1 MTTRQLDLCPCT
13 VFRDS
18 ETTTNTER
26 GKGPGQYPGLIF
38 MGVLATFGMGLL
50 KSAMPTLIGAAA
62 NKLFGTSS
70 SYGQQGQANSQSSGS
85 SWSQGS
91 SDSASFSNGGTNDE
105 INKGIAALANQLSQG
120 SMAGQQKYNRNSMLM
135 QMGYN
140 TLSAIQQG
148 IYNHIE
154 QQSAMAYNSAE
165 AARNR
170 AWQEQMSNT
179 SYQRAVEDMRKA
191 GINPILA
198 YTQGGA
204 STPSGAQG
212 TIGSASMG
220 MASSSALGATAL
232 PGIKQDGSWSSH
244 SEAWSHAENA
254 AQSIQQAIMSS
265 SSSPVR
271 LKGDMEAIAETAVE
285 NAAKLKEKFA
295 ALPVADKAK
304 NELANR
310 IESTRRY
317 GATGYMSLNPRGK

>member
-1 MTTRQLDLCPCT
+1 
-13 VFRDS
+13 
-18 ETTTNTER
+18 
-26 GKGPGQYPGLIF
+26 
-38 MGVLATFGMGLL
+38 MGILATFGLPLL
-50 KSAMPTLIGAAA
+50 KAAIPSLVGAAA
-62 NKLFGTSS
+62 NKLFGTSG
-70 SYGQQGQANSQSSGS
+70 SYGQQGQSNSQSSGS
-85 SWSQGS
+85 SWSQGT
-91 SDSASFSNGGTNDE
+91 SDSWSTSSSGTNDAV
-105 INKGIAALANQLSQG
+105 NKNIAELANQLSQG

-140 TLSAIQQG
+140 TFAAIQQG
-148 IYNHIE
+148 VYNHIE
-154 QQSAMAYNSAE
+154 QQTAMSYNSAE
-165 AARNR
+165 AAKNR

-244 SEAWSHAENA
+244 SEARSHAENA

-271 LKGDMEAIAETAVE
+271 LRGDMERIAETAVDGAI
-285 NAAKLKEKFA
+285 NLKEKLA
-295 ALPVADKAK
+295 ALPVSDK
-304 NELANR
+304 E
-310 IESTRRY
+310 RRRTAENLER
-317 GATGYMSLNPRGK
+317 GRRQTIGMGTTGNYW

>member
-1 MTTRQLDLCPCT
+1 
-13 VFRDS
+13 
-18 ETTTNTER
+18 
-26 GKGPGQYPGLIF
+26 
-38 MGVLATFGMGLL
+38 MGLL
-50 KSAMPTLIGAAA
+50 TTIGLPLLKLAIPSIAGAAA
-62 NKLFGTSS
+62 NKLFGTSG
-70 SYGQQGQANSQSSGS
+70 SYGQQGQSNSQSSGS
-85 SWSQGS
+85 SWSQGTSNSGSTS
-91 SDSASFSNGGTNDE
+91 SGGTNDAV
-105 INKGIAALANQLSQG
+105 NKGIAALANQLSQG

-148 IYNHIE
+148 VYNHIE
-154 QQSAMAYNSAE
+154 QQTAMSYNSAE
-165 AARNR
+165 AAKNR

-232 PGIKQDGSWSSH
+232 PGIKQDGSWSQH

-265 SSSPVR
+265 STNPVR
-271 LKGDMEAIAETAVE
+271 LSGDMERIAEAAAEGATNLRRTMASALVSDEAKANARNNLE
-285 NAAKLKEKFA
+285 NM
-295 ALPVADKAK
+295 
-304 NELANR
+304 
-310 IESTRRY
+310 RRN
-317 GATGYMSLNPRGK
+317 GFTGYMSINPRGK

>member
-1 MTTRQLDLCPCT
+1 MT
-13 VFRDS
+13 
-18 ETTTNTER
+18 E
-26 GKGPGQYPGLIF
+26 
-38 MGVLATFGMGLL
+38 
-50 KSAMPTLIGAAA
+50 
-62 NKLFGTSS
+62 
-70 SYGQQGQANSQSSGS
+70 
-85 SWSQGS
+85 
-91 SDSASFSNGGTNDE
+91 
-105 INKGIAALANQLSQG
+105 
-120 SMAGQQKYNRNSMLM
+120 QQKYNRKSMLM

-140 TLSAIQQG
+140 TLGAIQQG

-154 QQSAMAYNSAE
+154 QQAAMSYNSAN
-165 AARNR
+165 AAANR
-170 AWQEQMSNT
+170 AWQEKMSNT
-179 SYQRAVEDMRKA
+179 AYQRAVEDMRKA

-220 MASSSALGATAL
+220 MASSSALSATAL

-271 LKGDMEAIAETAVE
+271 LKGDMEAIAETAAE

-304 NELANR
+304 KELGDQF
-310 IESTRRY
+310 ESARRNFPI
-317 GATGYMSLNPRGK
+317 GYMSINPRGK

>member
-1 MTTRQLDLCPCT
+1 
-13 VFRDS
+13 
-18 ETTTNTER
+18 
-26 GKGPGQYPGLIF
+26 
-38 MGVLATFGMGLL
+38 
-50 KSAMPTLIGAAA
+50 
-62 NKLFGTSS
+62 
-70 SYGQQGQANSQSSGS
+70 
-85 SWSQGS
+85 
-91 SDSASFSNGGTNDE
+91 
-105 INKGIAALANQLSQG
+105 
-120 SMAGQQKYNRNSMLM
+120 MAGQQKYNRNSMLM

-140 TLSAIQQG
+140 TLGAIQQG
-148 IYNHIE
+148 VYNHI
-154 QQSAMAYNSAE
+154 QQQTAMSYNSAE
-165 AARNR
+165 AAANR
-170 AWQEQMSNT
+170 AWQEKMSST
-179 SYQRAVEDMRKA
+179 AYQRAVEDMRKA

-212 TIGSASMG
+212 TIG
-220 MASSSALGATAL
+220 SSALGATAL

-310 IESTRRY
+310 LESSRRY
-317 GATGYMSLNPRGK
+317 LPTGYMSINPRGK

>member
-1 MTTRQLDLCPCT
+1 
-13 VFRDS
+13 
-18 ETTTNTER
+18 
-26 GKGPGQYPGLIF
+26 
-38 MGVLATFGMGLL
+38 MGLL
-50 KSAMPTLIGAAA
+50 TTIGIPILKALIPSIAGAAA

-91 SDSASFSNGGTNDE
+91 SDSASFSNGGSNDA
-105 INKGIAALANQLSQG
+105 INQSIAALANQLSQG

-148 IYNHIE
+148 VYNHIE
-154 QQSAMAYNSAE
+154 QQTAMAYNSAE
-165 AARNR
+165 AAKNR

-271 LKGDMEAIAETAVE
+271 LKGDMEAIAETAAE

-304 NELANR
+304 KELAGQL
-310 IESTRRY
+310 EQARRY
-317 GATGYMSLNPRGK
+317 LPTGYMSINPRGK

>member
-1 MTTRQLDLCPCT
+1 
-13 VFRDS
+13 
-18 ETTTNTER
+18 
-26 GKGPGQYPGLIF
+26 
-38 MGVLATFGMGLL
+38 MGLL
-50 KSAMPTLIGAAA
+50 ATLGIPILKAAIPSLIGTAA

-70 SYGQQGQANSQSSGS
+70 SYGQQGQSNSQSYGS
-85 SWSQGS
+85 SWSQGTS
-91 SDSASFSNGGTNDE
+91 SSSSFSNGGTNDE
-105 INKGIAALANQLSQG
+105 MNKTIAALANQLSQG
-120 SMAGQQKYNRNSMLM
+120 SMAAQQKYNRNSMLM

-140 TLSAIQQG
+140 TLGAIQQG

-154 QQSAMAYNSAE
+154 QQTAMNYNSAE

-271 LKGDMEAIAETAVE
+271 LKGDMEAITETAVE

-304 NELANR
+304 KELAGQLEN
-310 IESTRRY
+310 TRRRLP
-317 GATGYMSLNPRGK
+317 TGYMSINPRGK

>member
-1 MTTRQLDLCPCT
+1 
-13 VFRDS
+13 
-18 ETTTNTER
+18 
-26 GKGPGQYPGLIF
+26 
-38 MGVLATFGMGLL
+38 MGLL
-50 KSAMPTLIGAAA
+50 TTIGLPLLKMAIPSIAGAAA
-62 NKLFGTSS
+62 NKLFGTSG
-70 SYGQQGQANSQSSGS
+70 SYGQQGQSNSQSSGS
-85 SWSQGS
+85 SWSQGT
-91 SDSASFSNGGTNDE
+91 SDSWSTSSGGTNDA
-105 INKGIAALANQLSQG
+105 INKEIANIANTLSQANMG
-120 SMAGQQKYNRNSMLM
+120 TQQKYNRNSMLM

-140 TLSAIQQG
+140 TLGAIQQG
-148 IYNHIE
+148 VYNHIE
-154 QQSAMAYNSAE
+154 QQAAMSYNSAE

-232 PGIKQDGSWSSH
+232 PGIKQDGSWSQH

-265 SSSPVR
+265 SSNPIR
-271 LKGDMEAIAETAVE
+271 LKGDMERIAE
-285 NAAKLKEKFA
+285 AAADGAANLKNTMKSVLTTDEAKTRAQNNFIGSSNIRYWKGKLK
-295 ALPVADKAK
+295 
-304 NELANR
+304 
-310 IESTRRY
+310 
-317 GATGYMSLNPRGK
+317 

>member
-1 MTTRQLDLCPCT
+1 MGIITTIALP
-13 VFRDS
+13 
-18 ETTTNTER
+18 
-26 GKGPGQYPGLIF
+26 
-38 MGVLATFGMGLL
+38 LL
-50 KSAMPTLIGAAA
+50 KAAVPTLIGAAA
-62 NKLFGTSS
+62 NKLFGTNS
-70 SYGQQGQANSQSSGS
+70 SYGQQSQANSQSSGS

-105 INKGIAALANQLSQG
+105 INKNIAALANQLSQS

-140 TLSAIQQG
+140 TLGAIQQG

-154 QQSAMAYNSAE
+154 QQAAMSFNSAE
-165 AARNR
+165 AAKNR
-170 AWQEQMSNT
+170 AWQAQMSNT

-232 PGIKQDGSWSSH
+232 PGIKQDGSWSNH

-254 AQSIQQAIMSS
+254 AESIQQAIMSS

-271 LKGDMEAIAETAVE
+271 LKGDMEAITETAVE

-304 NELANR
+304 KELAGQLENA
-310 IESTRRY
+310 RRY
-317 GATGYMSLNPRGK
+317 LPTGYMSINPRG

>member
-1 MTTRQLDLCPCT
+1 MALAALLP
-13 VFRDS
+13 
-18 ETTTNTER
+18 
-26 GKGPGQYPGLIF
+26 IF
-38 MGVLATFGMGLL
+38 KSLAL
-50 KSAMPTLIGAAA
+50 SAIPSIAGAAA
-62 NKLFGTSS
+62 NKLFGTSG
-70 SYGQQGQANSQSSGS
+70 YGQQGQSSSQSSGS
-85 SWSQGS
+85 SSMQS
-91 SDSASFSNGGTNDE
+91 SSNSGSFSNGGTNDSVNKE
-105 INKGIAALANQLSQG
+105 IASIANALSQANMG
-120 SMAGQQKYNRNSMLM
+120 SQQKFNKNSMLM

-140 TLSAIQQG
+140 TLGAIQQG
-148 IYNHIE
+148 VYNHIE
-154 QQSAMAYNSAE
+154 QQAAMKFNSAE
-165 AARNR
+165 AAKNR

-220 MASSSALGATAL
+220 MPTSSALGATAL

-271 LKGDMEAIAETAVE
+271 LKGDVEAIAETAAE
-285 NAAKLKEKFA
+285 NA
-295 ALPVADKAK
+295 
-304 NELANR
+304 
-310 IESTRRY
+310 
-317 GATGYMSLNPRGK
+317 

>member
-1 MTTRQLDLCPCT
+1 
-13 VFRDS
+13 
-18 ETTTNTER
+18 
-26 GKGPGQYPGLIF
+26 
-38 MGVLATFGMGLL
+38 MGLL
-50 KSAMPTLIGAAA
+50 TTIGVPLLKAFIPSIAGAAA

-91 SDSASFSNGGTNDE
+91 SDSGSFSNGGSNDS
-105 INKGIAALANQLSQG
+105 INKTIAALANQLSQS

-148 IYNHIE
+148 VYNHIE
-154 QQSAMAYNSAE
+154 QQTAMSYNSAE

-179 SYQRAVEDMRKA
+179 SYQRAIEDMRKA

-232 PGIKQDGSWSSH
+232 PGIKQDGSWSNH

-271 LKGDMEAIAETAVE
+271 LKGDMEAIAETAAE

-304 NELANR
+304 KELAGQF
-310 IESTRRY
+310 EQARRTLP
-317 GATGYMSLNPRGK
+317 TGYMSINPRGR

>member
-1 MTTRQLDLCPCT
+1 
-13 VFRDS
+13 
-18 ETTTNTER
+18 
-26 GKGPGQYPGLIF
+26 
-38 MGVLATFGMGLL
+38 MGLL
-50 KSAMPTLIGAAA
+50 GTFGLGLLKTIVPSLVGAAA

-70 SYGQQGQANSQSSGS
+70 SYGQQGQANSQSYGS
-85 SWSQGS
+85 SWSKGS
-91 SDSASFSNGGTNDE
+91 SDSASFSNGGTNDA
-105 INKGIAALANQLSQG
+105 INQSIAALANQISQG
-120 SMAGQQKYNRNSMLM
+120 NMAGQQKYNRNSMLM

-140 TLSAIQQG
+140 TLGAIQQG
-148 IYNHIE
+148 VYNHIE
-154 QQSAMAYNSAE
+154 QQTAMSYNSAE
-165 AARNR
+165 AAKNR

-179 SYQRAVEDMRKA
+179 AYQRAIEDMRKA

-254 AQSIQQAIMSS
+254 AESIQQAIMSS

-271 LKGDMEAIAETAVE
+271 LKGDMEAIAETAAE

-295 ALPVADKAK
+295 ALPVADKTK
-304 NELANR
+304 KELAGQL
-310 IESTRRY
+310 ESARRY
-317 GATGYMSLNPRGK
+317 FPTGYMSINPRGK

>member
-1 MTTRQLDLCPCT
+1 
-13 VFRDS
+13 
-18 ETTTNTER
+18 
-26 GKGPGQYPGLIF
+26 
-38 MGVLATFGMGLL
+38 MGLL
-50 KSAMPTLIGAAA
+50 ATIGIPILKTVIPSLIGTAA

-70 SYGQQGQANSQSSGS
+70 SYGQQGQSNSQSYGS
-85 SWSQGS
+85 SWSQGTS
-91 SDSASFSNGGTNDE
+91 SSSSFSNGGTNDE
-105 INKGIAALANQLSQG
+105 VNKTIAALANQLSQG
-120 SMAGQQKYNRNSMLM
+120 SMAAQQKYNRNSMLM

-140 TLSAIQQG
+140 TLGAIQQG
-148 IYNHIE
+148 VYNHIE
-154 QQSAMAYNSAE
+154 QQTAMSYNSAE
-165 AARNR
+165 AAKSR
-170 AWQEQMSNT
+170 AWQENMSNT

-220 MASSSALGATAL
+220 MPSSSALGATAL

-271 LKGDMEAIAETAVE
+271 LKGDVEAIAETAAE

-295 ALPVADKAK
+295 ALPVADKQK
-304 NELANR
+304 KELAEQL
-310 IESTRRY
+310 ESARRY
-317 GATGYMSLNPRGK
+317 LPTGYMSINPRGK

>member
-1 MTTRQLDLCPCT
+1 MYVR
-13 VFRDS
+13 S
-18 ETTTNTER
+18 
-26 GKGPGQYPGLIF
+26 K
-38 MGVLATFGMGLL
+38 
-50 KSAMPTLIGAAA
+50 
-62 NKLFGTSS
+62 
-70 SYGQQGQANSQSSGS
+70 
-85 SWSQGS
+85 
-91 SDSASFSNGGTNDE
+91 
-105 INKGIAALANQLSQG
+105 
-120 SMAGQQKYNRNSMLM
+120 KYNRDSMLM

-140 TLSAIQQG
+140 TLGAIQQG
-148 IYNHIE
+148 VYNHIE
-154 QQSAMAYNSAE
+154 QQAAMSYNSAE
-165 AARNR
+165 AAKNR

-179 SYQRAVEDMRKA
+179 AYQRAVEDMRKA

-271 LKGDMEAIAETAVE
+271 LKGDMEAIAETAAE

-304 NELANR
+304 KELAGQF
-310 IESTRRY
+310 EQARRY
-317 GATGYMSLNPRGK
+317 LPTGYMSINPRGK

>member
-1 MTTRQLDLCPCT
+1 
-13 VFRDS
+13 
-18 ETTTNTER
+18 
-26 GKGPGQYPGLIF
+26 
-38 MGVLATFGMGLL
+38 MGLL
-50 KSAMPTLIGAAA
+50 TTIGVPLMKAILPSLAGAAA
-62 NKLFGTSS
+62 NKLLGTSP
-70 SYGQQGQANSQSSGS
+70 SYGQQGKTDSKSSGW
-85 SWSQGS
+85 SWAQGS
-91 SDSASFSNGGTNDE
+91 SDSASFSDGGSNDA
-105 INKGIAALANQLSQG
+105 INQGIAKLANQLSQG

-148 IYNHIE
+148 VYNHIE
-154 QQSAMAYNSAE
+154 QQTAMAYNSAE
-165 AARNR
+165 AAKSR

-254 AQSIQQAIMSS
+254 AESIQQAIMSS

-271 LKGDMEAIAETAVE
+271 LKGDMEDIAKTAAE
-285 NAAKLKEKFA
+285 NAAKLKGKFA

-304 NELANR
+304 KELAGQ
-310 IESTRRY
+310 IESARRY
-317 GATGYMSLNPRGK
+317 LPTGYMSINPRGK